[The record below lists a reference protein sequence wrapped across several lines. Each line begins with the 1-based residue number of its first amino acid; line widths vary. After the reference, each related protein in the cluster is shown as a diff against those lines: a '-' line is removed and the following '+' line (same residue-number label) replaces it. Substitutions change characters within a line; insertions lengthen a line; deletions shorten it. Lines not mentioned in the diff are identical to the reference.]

1 MLSDARF
8 QSLQIAVLTVS
19 DTRTVANDTSGDYLS
34 EQIQQAGHQLITRNL
49 IPDDI
54 YQLRAVVSNWIADS
68 SVEIIL
74 TTGGTGLTG
83 RDGTP
88 EALVPLFD
96 KTIEG
101 FGELFRYLSFQEID
115 TSTVQSRAVA
125 GVANGTYLFCLPGS
139 TGACRLGWEKILC
152 SQLDTS
158 HRPCN
163 FAELIPRLKE

>member
-1 MLSDARF
+1 MSSDARF

-34 EQIQQAGHQLITRNL
+34 EQLQQAGHRLIARNL

-54 YQLRAVVSNWIADS
+54 YQLRAVVSQWIADP

-88 EALVPLFD
+88 EALVTL
-96 KTIEG
+96 
-101 FGELFRYLSFQEID
+101 LS
-115 TSTVQSRAVA
+115 
-125 GVANGTYLFCLPGS
+125 
-139 TGACRLGWEKILC
+139 
-152 SQLDTS
+152 
-158 HRPCN
+158 
-163 FAELIPRLKE
+163 LIHI